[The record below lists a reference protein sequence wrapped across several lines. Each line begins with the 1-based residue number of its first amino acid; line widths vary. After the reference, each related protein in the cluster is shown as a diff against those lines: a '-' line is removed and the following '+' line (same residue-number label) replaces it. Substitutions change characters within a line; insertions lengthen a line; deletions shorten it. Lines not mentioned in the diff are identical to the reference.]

1 MHMQH
6 LKVSMFHI
14 KLTDQRMDA
23 PMVKLMVFGT
33 ICEMGSMGIERLPV
47 KQVQEKHTLAY
58 IVL

>member
-1 MHMQH
+1 
-6 LKVSMFHI
+6 
-14 KLTDQRMDA
+14 MDA